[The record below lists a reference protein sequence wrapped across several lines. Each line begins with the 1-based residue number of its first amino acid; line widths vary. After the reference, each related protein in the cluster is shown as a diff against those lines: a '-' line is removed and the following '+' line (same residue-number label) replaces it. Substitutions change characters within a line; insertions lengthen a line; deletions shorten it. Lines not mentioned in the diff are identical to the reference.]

1 MRKPDV
7 KGRLVTGAGWR
18 AATIPHDGGRL
29 AMSVVLPDDRPGALA
44 RVERQ
49 VRSAGF
55 AAFTTGGALTAND
68 LTLPRWSFRREAAL
82 KELLASLGMPTA
94 FTDAADFSAMTADLQ
109 LLVSEVLHQ
118 GFIAVDEHGTEA
130 AAATAVVMTTT
141 SALADT
147 ATLVLDRPF
156 LFVVHDLE
164 LGTPLFAGR
173 VSDPSE
179 VVG

>member
-1 MRKPDV
+1 
-7 KGRLVTGAGWR
+7 
-18 AATIPHDGGRL
+18 
-29 AMSVVLPDDRPGALA
+29 
-44 RVERQ
+44 

-55 AAFTTGGALTAND
+55 AAFTTGGALTAID